1 MTMNMTIDDLF
12 ADDPAQWVT
21 QLPAYQSESI
31 AELLN
36 AGETYDNIALLWL
49 TATAQNTFG
58 FSASQPDGTRSTFL
72 ASVKAEVRA
81 YLCGNAKYKKERDG
95 LFGEKGVTRTYVV
108 GAMAVCIAPYIGMA
122 APVLA
127 PIVALVLASIG
138 KITVNAWC
146 NIDEKADAA

>member
-1 MTMNMTIDDLF
+1 MTIDDFL

-36 AGETYDNIALLWL
+36 ADKTYDDIALLWL

-58 FSASQPDGTRSTFL
+58 FSASQPVGNRTTFL

-81 YLCGNAKYKKERDG
+81 YLCGDPKYKKERDG

-108 GAMAVCIAPYIGMA
+108 GAMAVSIAPYIGMA

-138 KITVNAWC
+138 KIAVNAWC
-146 NIDEKADAA
+146 SMDDKAVKA

>member
-1 MTMNMTIDDLF
+1 MTKTTTVDDLL

-36 AGETYDNIALLWL
+36 AGKTYDDIALLWL

-58 FSASQPDGTRSTFL
+58 FSTSQPDGSRSTFL

-81 YLCGNAKYKKERDG
+81 YLCGNAKYKNERDG
-95 LFGEKGVTRTYVV
+95 LFGEKGMTRNYVV
-108 GAMAVCIAPYIGMA
+108 GAIAVSIALYMGVV

-138 KITVNAWC
+138 KIAVNAWC
-146 NIDEKADAA
+146 SMDEEADGA

>member
-1 MTMNMTIDDLF
+1 MTKTVDDLL

-21 QLPAYQSESI
+21 ELPAYQSESI

-36 AGETYDNIALLWL
+36 AGKTYDDIALLWL

-58 FSASQPDGTRSTFL
+58 FGASQPVGNRSTFL
-72 ASVKAEVRA
+72 ASVKAEIRV
-81 YLCGNAKYKKERDG
+81 YLCGDAKYKKERDG
-95 LFGEKGVTRTYVV
+95 LFGEKGMTRTYVV
-108 GAMAVCIAPYIGMA
+108 GAMAVTIAPHIGMA

-138 KITVNAWC
+138 KIAVNAWC
-146 NIDEKADAA
+146 SMDEKVDGA